1 MQGNIDN
8 NRDKIGIKLKIFY
21 GIILLICIVAI
32 IMAIYLQIKKDKKP
46 NRQISQN
53 QTKQEQTTTEK
64 EEFDNIFK
72 NKVNY
77 LKNNS
82 YKINKIEQDKEII
95 YIGYQNQESK
105 INDYELNVNIP
116 YINIQNETIEKY
128 NQEIAETFEKKA
140 KSVLN
145 IKNNDIVYTV
155 NYSAYVTNN
164 ILSLVIKSTLKEG
177 NSPQRNIIQTY
188 NFDLTNQKE
197 YTIQEMLELREITK
211 QQANQKIREEIKKV
225 QENVAELAKL
235 GYSIYSR
242 DIDNDMYTVNNIT
255 EYFIGQDNKIYI
267 IFAYGNTSNTSEM
280 DIVTL

>member
-32 IMAIYLQIKKDKKP
+32 IMAIYLQIKKDKKTKQ
-46 NRQISQN
+46 QISQN

-225 QENVAELAKL
+225 QENVEELAKL

>member
-46 NRQISQN
+46 NQQISQN

-225 QENVAELAKL
+225 QENVEELAKL

>member
-46 NRQISQN
+46 NQQISQN

-128 NQEIAETFEKKA
+128 NPLINHF
-140 KSVLN
+140 L
-145 IKNNDIVYTV
+145 
-155 NYSAYVTNN
+155 
-164 ILSLVIKSTLKEG
+164 
-177 NSPQRNIIQTY
+177 
-188 NFDLTNQKE
+188 
-197 YTIQEMLELREITK
+197 
-211 QQANQKIREEIKKV
+211 
-225 QENVAELAKL
+225 
-235 GYSIYSR
+235 
-242 DIDNDMYTVNNIT
+242 
-255 EYFIGQDNKIYI
+255 
-267 IFAYGNTSNTSEM
+267 
-280 DIVTL
+280 

>member
-225 QENVAELAKL
+225 QENVEELAKL

>member
-46 NRQISQN
+46 NQQISQN